1 MKIGVLRETA
11 DLERRVA
18 AVPDTVRQYIKMG
31 YEVRVESDAGALARL
46 SNRVF
51 EEAGATIAHSASDI
65 WESSDVILK
74 VRPPSLEEAE
84 HAREG
89 QILICLFWPAQNP
102 ELIEKLASKKA
113 TVLALDAIPRISR
126 AQAVDVLS
134 SQAAI
139 SGYRA
144 VIEAAQA
151 YGRCFGAQF
160 TAAGKS
166 DPAQVLVIGAGVA
179 GLAAIAAARD
189 LGAIVY
195 AFDTREA
202 VKEEIE
208 TLGAKALT
216 VDYEEDGEG
225 AGGYAKVMSPGFIAA
240 EMAMF
245 LEMAPRTDIVI
256 TTAAIP
262 GRKAPL
268 LVKTEMVEA
277 MRDGSVV
284 VDLAAETGGNCEL
297 TRANEVVDH
306 DGVLILGYT
315 DLTSRMPTHA
325 SDFFSR
331 NIAQLIGLLGKA
343 EDFKIDLEDDI
354 FRQMIVLQDG
364 NTMWPPPKLEVYVP
378 PPQQAPII
386 ADPVVYEPEV
396 EKESHAGFV
405 GGLVLVILA
414 VIIGVF
420 APSDFIQ
427 HFAIFILA
435 CFVGWKVIWN
445 VKASLHTPLMS
456 VTNAISGI
464 IILGGML
471 QMKTDSTTLVLGL
484 GAVAT
489 LVASINVFG
498 GFLVTQRMLAMF
510 RSDKKKGGQHG

>member
-11 DLERRVA
+11 DREKRVA
-18 AVPDTVRQYIKMG
+18 AVPDTVRQYVKMG
-31 YEVRVESDAGALARL
+31 YKVLVQSGAGVAARLADRVYEDAGA
-46 SNRVF
+46 SIV
-51 EEAGATIAHSASDI
+51 AGANEVWQQCDL
-65 WESSDVILK
+65 VLK
-74 VRPPSLEEAE
+74 VRPPTLEEAKF
-84 HAREG
+84 AREG

-102 ELIEKLASKKA
+102 ELIEKLESKKA
-113 TVLALDAIPRISR
+113 TVLALDCIPRISR

-166 DPAQVLVIGAGVA
+166 EPAQVLVIGAGVA

-216 VDYEEDGEG
+216 VDFEEDGDG

-240 EMAMF
+240 EMKMF
-245 LEMAPRTDIVI
+245 LDMAPKTDIVI

-262 GRKAPL
+262 GRPAPL

-284 VDLAAETGGNCEL
+284 VDLAAETGGNCQL

-306 DGVLILGYT
+306 NGVQIIGYT

-331 NIAQLIGLLGKA
+331 NIAQLIGLMGKA
-343 EDFKIDLEDDI
+343 EAFKLDLEDDI
-354 FRQMIVLQDG
+354 FRQMIITQEG
-364 NTMWPPPKLEVYVP
+364 SRMWPPPALEVPAP
-378 PPQQAPII
+378 PPKAAPIM
-386 ADPVVYEPEV
+386 ADPVHTPLIE
-396 EKESHAGFV
+396 EKESHAGAI

-414 VIIGVF
+414 IIIGVF
-420 APSDFIQ
+420 APSSFIQ

-471 QMKTDSTTLVLGL
+471 QMKTDSSQVVLVL

-510 RSDKKKGGQHG
+510 RSDKKRGQHV